1 MDSVSLASMSETDL
15 ALRLLAALL
24 LGALIGLQRGWAARN
39 LAAGERIAGIRTHAL
54 VGLLGGFSA
63 VLSQA
68 LTPWL
73 LPVAFVAV
81 AAIALVAYRARL
93 QHERNFSITGLVG
106 LLLTFILGAVAL
118 SVSVFL
124 AAAGAV
130 VTALI
135 LDYKAEIHGLLAK
148 LEEHELDAGL
158 KLLLISVVV
167 LPLLPNQGYG
177 PGEALNPYE
186 IWWLVVLIAGISFVG
201 YFAVRMAG
209 ARLGILFT
217 SLFAGLSSTT
227 ALTLNFARLS
237 RQAPQASRLL
247 AAGILIACGT
257 MFPRLLVY
265 AYLINPELLG
275 PMLAP
280 VVAMALA
287 LYLPAAFIWRRMEQ
301 TVSLEK
307 PVLDRN
313 PLDLS
318 AALYFAVL
326 ITVIL
331 MLGEWLRSTLGDAGI
346 YLLSAASG
354 VADVDAIT
362 LSLTRLSLS
371 SIDLNT
377 AVLGIVIAASVN
389 NLVKAGLTLWVGDR
403 RLWRLVVGPMALS
416 LAIGLAV
423 AVPVVYA

>member
-1 MDSVSLASMSETDL
+1 MDL
-15 ALRLLAALL
+15 ANLSSLSEPDLAFRLLAALL
-24 LGALIGLQRGWAARN
+24 LGALIGLQRGWVARH

-63 VLSQA
+63 VLSA
-68 LTPWL
+68 VLTPWVF
-73 LPVAFVAV
+73 PVAFLGV

-93 QHERNFSITGLVG
+93 QHERNFSITGLIG
-106 LLLTFILGAVAL
+106 LLLTFMLGAIAL

-158 KLLLISVVV
+158 KLLLISVVI

-177 PGEALNPYE
+177 PGAAINPYE

-209 ARLGILFT
+209 ARRGILFT

-237 RQAPQASRLL
+237 RQAPEASRLL
-247 AAGILIACGT
+247 AAGVLIACGT

-265 AYLINPELLG
+265 AYLINPELISL
-275 PMLAP
+275 LLLP
-280 VVAMALA
+280 VITMALA
-287 LYLPAAFIWRRMEQ
+287 LYVPAVFIWRGIEQ

-331 MLGEWLRSTLGDAGI
+331 LLGEWLSSTVGDAGI
-346 YLLSAASG
+346 YLLAAASG

-362 LSLTRLSLS
+362 LSLTRLSVTGIGL
-371 SIDLNT
+371 DT
-377 AVLGIVIAASVN
+377 AVLGIVIASAVN
-389 NLVKAGLTLWVGDR
+389 NLVKAGLTVWLGSA
-403 RLWRLVVGPMALS
+403 RLWRLVILPMVASLLLGLLVAL
-416 LAIGLAV
+416 LG
-423 AVPVVYA
+423 

>member
-1 MDSVSLASMSETDL
+1 MDLANLSSLSETDL
-15 ALRLLAALL
+15 AFRLLAALF
-24 LGALIGLQRGWAARN
+24 LGALIGLQRGWVARH

-63 VLSQA
+63 LLSA
-68 LTPWL
+68 VLTPWVF
-73 LPVAFVAV
+73 PVAFLGV
-81 AAIALVAYRARL
+81 AAI
-93 QHERNFSITGLVG
+93 
-106 LLLTFILGAVAL
+106 AL

-177 PGEALNPYE
+177 PGEAINPYE

-209 ARLGILFT
+209 ARRGILFT

-227 ALTLNFARLS
+227 ALTLNFAKLS
-237 RQAPQASRLL
+237 RQAPEASRLL

-265 AYLINPELLG
+265 AYLINPALIGLLV
-275 PMLAP
+275 MP
-280 VVAMALA
+280 VITMAVA
-287 LYLPAAFIWRRMEQ
+287 LYAPAVFIWRGIEQ

-307 PVLDRN
+307 PVLERN

-318 AALYFAVL
+318 SAVYFAVL

-331 MLGEWLRSTLGDAGI
+331 LLGEWLRNAVGDAGI
-346 YLLSAASG
+346 YLLAAASG
-354 VADVDAIT
+354 IADVDAIT
-362 LSLTRLSLS
+362 LSLTRMSLS
-371 SIDLNT
+371 DTTLEV
-377 AVLGIVIAASVN
+377 AVLGIVIASAVN
-389 NLVKAGLTLWVGDR
+389 NLVKAGLTVWQGSAQ
-403 RLWRLVVGPMALS
+403 LWRLVLVPMVVS
-416 LAIGLAV
+416 LVLGLLLATLG
-423 AVPVVYA
+423 

>member
-1 MDSVSLASMSETDL
+1 MNVANLSLMSETDL
-15 ALRLLAALL
+15 AFRLLAALL
-24 LGALIGLQRGWAARN
+24 LGALIGLQRGWEARH

-63 VLSQA
+63 VLSDV
-68 LTPWL
+68 LTPWVF
-73 LPVAFVAV
+73 PVAFLGV

-93 QHERNFSITGLVG
+93 QHERNFSITGLIG
-106 LLLTFILGAVAL
+106 LLLTFMLGAIAL

-158 KLLLISVVV
+158 KLLLISVVI

-177 PGEALNPYE
+177 PDGAINPYE

-201 YFAVRMAG
+201 YFAVRVAG
-209 ARLGILFT
+209 ARRGILFT

-237 RQAPQASRLL
+237 RQAPETSRLL
-247 AAGILIACGT
+247 AAGVLIACGT

-265 AYLINPELLG
+265 AYLINPELIGRL
-275 PMLAP
+275 LVP
-280 VVAMALA
+280 VIAMALA
-287 LYLPAAFIWRRMEQ
+287 LYLPAVFIWRGIEQ

-307 PVLDRN
+307 PVLNRN

-331 MLGEWLRSTLGDAGI
+331 LLGEWLRSSVGDAGI
-346 YLLSAASG
+346 YLLAAASG

-362 LSLTRLSLS
+362 LSLTRLSVNGLGL
-371 SIDLNT
+371 DT
-377 AVLGIVIAASVN
+377 AVLGIVIASAVN
-389 NLVKAGLTLWVGDR
+389 NLVKAGLTVWQGSA
-403 RLWRLVVGPMALS
+403 RLWRLVIVPMVAS
-416 LAIGLAV
+416 LLLGLLV
-423 AVPVVYA
+423 AVLG

>member
-1 MDSVSLASMSETDL
+1 MDLTKLSSMSETDL
-15 ALRLLAALL
+15 AFRLLAALL
-24 LGALIGLQRGWAARN
+24 LGALIGLQRGWIARH

-63 VLSQA
+63 LLSDV
-68 LTPWL
+68 LTPWVF
-73 LPVAFVAV
+73 PVAFLGV

-93 QHERNFSITGLVG
+93 QHERNFSITGLIG
-106 LLLTFILGAVAL
+106 LLLTFMLGAIAL

-135 LDYKAEIHGLLAK
+135 LDYKTEIHGLLAK

-177 PGEALNPYE
+177 PGASINPYE
-186 IWWLVVLIAGISFVG
+186 IWWLVVLIASISFVG

-209 ARLGILFT
+209 ARRGILFT

-237 RQAPQASRLL
+237 RQAPEASRLL
-247 AAGILIACGT
+247 AAGVLIACGT

-265 AYLINPELLG
+265 AYLINPELIGRL
-275 PMLAP
+275 LVP
-280 VVAMALA
+280 VIAMALT
-287 LYLPAAFIWRRMEQ
+287 LFLPAVFIWRGIEQ

-331 MLGEWLRSTLGDAGI
+331 LLGEWLSNTVGDAGI

-354 VADVDAIT
+354 IADVDAIT
-362 LSLTRLSLS
+362 LSLTRLSTNGIGL
-371 SIDLNT
+371 DT
-377 AVLGIVIAASVN
+377 AVLGIVIASAVN
-389 NLVKAGLTLWVGDR
+389 NLVKAGLTVWLGSAQ
-403 RLWRLVVGPMALS
+403 LWRLVIVPMVAS
-416 LAIGLAV
+416 LLLGLLV
-423 AVPVVYA
+423 AFLG

>member
-1 MDSVSLASMSETDL
+1 MDLVNISSMSETDL
-15 ALRLLAALL
+15 AFRLLASLL
-24 LGALIGLQRGWAARN
+24 LGALIGLQRGWVARH

-63 VLSQA
+63 VLSDA
-68 LTPWL
+68 LTPWVF
-73 LPVAFVAV
+73 PVAFLGV
-81 AAIALVAYRARL
+81 AAMALVAYRARL
-93 QHERNFSITGLVG
+93 QHERNFSITGLIG
-106 LLLTFILGAVAL
+106 LLLTFMLGAIAL

-158 KLLLISVVV
+158 KLLLISVVI

-177 PGEALNPYE
+177 PGGAINPYE

-209 ARLGILFT
+209 ARRGILFT

-227 ALTLNFARLS
+227 ALTLNFAKLS
-237 RQAPQASRLL
+237 RQVPDASRLL

-265 AYLINPELLG
+265 AYLINPELIGRL
-275 PMLAP
+275 LVP

-287 LYLPAAFIWRRMEQ
+287 LYVPAVFIWRGIEQ
-301 TVSLEK
+301 TVSLDQ
-307 PVLDRN
+307 PVLERN

-331 MLGEWLRSTLGDAGI
+331 LLGEWLRSTVGDAGI
-346 YLLSAASG
+346 YLLAAASG

-362 LSLTRLSLS
+362 LSLTRLSVNGIGL
-371 SIDLNT
+371 DT
-377 AVLGIVIAASVN
+377 AVLGIVIASAVN
-389 NLVKAGLTLWVGDR
+389 NLVKAGLTVWLGST
-403 RLWRLVVGPMALS
+403 RLWRLVIVPMAAS
-416 LAIGLAV
+416 LVFGLLV
-423 AVPVVYA
+423 ALLV